1 MTLVLFLYIP
11 YEWSTKPVF
20 KEDSRFKEPKYKA
33 NSVVVK
39 LFYKYVLLCAFE
51 KKTPAFNCY

>member
-51 KKTPAFNCY
+51 KKNTCI